1 METKKGRIFCGGDQD
16 ERHSAMSKTWNKPV
30 ILHGIGEDGEDVV
43 VDSSQAASWALIEDW
58 PEEDG
63 EALDKALL
71 VLAAVAQGKAKEDD
85 GRTALIAAALE
96 AGVKIT
102 A

>member
-1 METKKGRIFCGGDQD
+1 M
-16 ERHSAMSKTWNKPV
+16 

-43 VDSSQAASWALIEDW
+43 VDSSQGASWALIRGLAQ
-58 PEEDG
+58 EDG

-85 GRTALIAAALE
+85 GRKALIAAALE
-96 AGVKIT
+96 A

>member
-1 METKKGRIFCGGDQD
+1 MRT
-16 ERHSAMSKTWNKPV
+16 TWSKPV
-30 ILHGIGEDGEDVV
+30 ILHAIGEDGEDVV
-43 VDSSQAASWALIEDW
+43 VENSLGASWALIEDW

-71 VLAAVAQGKAKEDD
+71 VLGAVAQGKAKEED
-85 GRTALIAAALE
+85 GRKALISAAIE
-96 AGVKIT
+96 AGVKYT